1 MEDLQAALQS
11 ILSDPAQMA
20 RVTALA
26 ESLGLKPPEEGYE
39 ATGNRQQA
47 TGDGG
52 REATGN
58 RQQATGDGGREA
70 SGNRQQ
76 ATGDGGRGGPQP
88 HVGAGA
94 LDGPPLQAAGEPQDG
109 PVGAASSAFPLPGL
123 DGPELGRLMGLLSAS
138 SGSEDRLLNALRPAL
153 DPAGQARVDRALRAA
168 KLSRLAGSFFKQER
182 TARV

>member
-20 RVTALA
+20 RVAALA

-39 ATGNRQQA
+39 AT
-47 TGDGG
+47 
-52 REATGN
+52 
-58 RQQATGDGGREA
+58 
-70 SGNRQQ
+70 GNRQQ

-94 LDGPPLQAAGEPQDG
+94 LDGPPLQAAGEPRDG
-109 PVGAASSAFPLPGL
+109 TAGAASTALPLPGL
-123 DGPELGRLMGLLSAS
+123 DGPELGRLLGLLSAS

-153 DPAGQARVDRALRAA
+153 SAAGQARIDRALRAA
-168 KLSRLAGSFFKQER
+168 KLSRLAGGLLRQGRS
-182 TARV
+182 AHV

>member
-20 RVTALA
+20 RVAALA

-47 TGDGG
+47 TGNGG
-52 REATGN
+52 EAT
-58 RQQATGDGGREA
+58 
-70 SGNRQQ
+70 GNRQQ

-94 LDGPPLQAAGEPQDG
+94 LDGPPLQAAGEPRDG
-109 PVGAASSAFPLPGL
+109 TAGAASTALPLPGL
-123 DGPELGRLMGLLSAS
+123 DGPELGRLLGLLSAS

-153 DPAGQARVDRALRAA
+153 SAAGQARIDRALRAA
-168 KLSRLAGSFFKQER
+168 KLSRLAGGLLRQGRS
-182 TARV
+182 AHV